1 MGYFI
6 LFLLNLF
13 APFAAL
19 GVVVFFFFSP
29 RRNLLK
35 NLKYELSQRFVLSPF
50 GQRPAKS
57 LWIHA
62 ASVGEVRSVIKLA
75 GLLKEYYGCRIV
87 LTTSTAAGRNTAL
100 KEPVFDKALLM
111 PVDCYP
117 LVKRFIK
124 FYRPA
129 YLYIVEADLWPNMIA
144 ASAACGIKIAVV
156 NGRLSARSAKR
167 YKLLSPLVKLLM
179 GKITFICAQTEE
191 IRQRYISLGASE
203 DKVYACGNIKYD
215 LLNEYPSREGEVS
228 SLFKA
233 IGWQDAFITVCG
245 STHEEEE
252 AVIIKAARR
261 DKDIKFVIAP
271 RHLERKKQILRNLA
285 ESGVK
290 YVSLSSYKKEKDFEG
305 CRILLAD
312 AMAWLGAF
320 YKKASVCFVGGSISK
335 CGGHNFLEAAVFS
348 KPVLFGKYYYNTPDV
363 AEALL
368 NCGGGVL
375 VNEENFASKTEDLF
389 NDKALLAECGKAAGR
404 CSLSFKG
411 ATDRTLKVVEKYGK

>member
-75 GLLKEYYGCRIV
+75 SLLKEYYGCRIV

-124 FYRPA
+124 FYHPA

-144 ASAACGIKIAVV
+144 ACAACGIKIAVI

-167 YKLLSPLVKLLM
+167 YKFLSPLVKLLM

-191 IRQRYISLGASE
+191 IRQRYISLGADE
-203 DKVYACGNIKYD
+203 GKVYACGNIKYD
-215 LLNEYPSREGEVS
+215 LLNESPSRENEVA
-228 SLFKA
+228 SLFDA
-233 IGWQDAFITVCG
+233 IGWQDSFITVCG

-252 AVIIKAARR
+252 AVIIEAARR
-261 DKDIKFVIAP
+261 DKNIKFVIAP
-271 RHLERKKQILRNLA
+271 RHLERKKQILHNLA
-285 ESGVK
+285 QSGVK
-290 YVSLSSYKKEKDFEG
+290 YTSLSSYKKEKDLKD

-312 AMAWLGAF
+312 AMGWLGAF
-320 YKKASVCFVGGSISK
+320 YKKSSLCFVGGSISK

-368 NCGGGVL
+368 KCGGGIL
-375 VNEENFASKTEDLF
+375 VSAENFASEAENLF
-389 NDKALLAECGKAAGR
+389 NDKALLSACGKAAGQ

-411 ATDRTLKVVEKYGK
+411 ATERTLKVVENYGK